1 MATVAEPNLDAPD
14 PPAPD
19 DDPDAVSSATAV
31 ACKTC
36 GQVHAVVRLERGQV
50 AKCVRCGATLHRR
63 TRLGLA
69 GTAAFSLC
77 AIVLWYP
84 ANVFPILHLVLYGT
98 DSETTVFGGVRLFY
112 RDQQFIMAVVVL
124 MASIVIPVVKLAIL
138 LFLTVTTAL
147 NWRRGERLRTRLFEF
162 VEVIG
167 RWAMLDVFALAIWV
181 GVVKLQRLGSVHPG
195 PGLFP
200 FGCVVLFTLLATAC
214 FDPQSIW
221 DHDKGT
227 AS

>member
-1 MATVAEPNLDAPD
+1 MPAATAPPPPVALEPED
-14 PPAPD
+14 
-19 DDPDAVSSATAV
+19 VSTATAV
-31 ACKTC
+31 ACKVC
-36 GQVHAVVRLERGQV
+36 GQVHQTVILQRGQV
-50 AKCVRCGATLHRR
+50 AKCVRCGTTLHRR

-77 AIVLWYP
+77 AILLYVP
-84 ANVFPILHLVLYGT
+84 ANVLPILTLELYGT
-98 DSETTVFGGVRLFY
+98 DSATTVIGGVRLFY
-112 RDQQFIMAVVVL
+112 RDQQVIMAGVVL
-124 MASIVIPVVKLAIL
+124 MASVIIPAFKLLAL

-147 NWRRGERLRTRLFEF
+147 HWRRGERFRTKLFQF
-162 VEVIG
+162 VETIG
-167 RWAMLDVFALAIWV
+167 RWAMLDVFALSIWV
-181 GVVKLQRLGSVHPG
+181 ATVKLQRLASIHPG

-200 FGCVVLFTLLATAC
+200 FGCVVVFTLLATAC

>member
-1 MATVAEPNLDAPD
+1 MTTAPTPFAAVDDVPVEPED
-14 PPAPD
+14 
-19 DDPDAVSSATAV
+19 VTTATAV

-36 GQVHAVVRLERGQV
+36 GQVHVTVVLHRGQV
-50 AKCVRCGATLHRR
+50 AKCIRCGSTLHRR

-77 AIVLWYP
+77 AILFYVP
-84 ANVFPILHLVLYGT
+84 ANAFPILDMELYGT
-98 DSETTVFGGVRLFY
+98 DSETTVWGGVLLFY
-112 RDQQFIMAVVVL
+112 RDRQYAMAVVVL
-124 MASIVIPVVKLAIL
+124 LASMVIPAVKLLIL

-147 NWRRGERLRTRLFEF
+147 NWRRGEMLRTRLFQF
-162 VEVIG
+162 VEAIG
-167 RWAMLDVFALAIWV
+167 RWAMLDVFALSIWV
-181 GVVKLQRLGSVHPG
+181 ATVKLDRLASVHPG
-195 PGLFP
+195 AGLFP
-200 FGCVVLFTLLATAC
+200 FGCVVLFTMFATAC